1 MTEAKEH
8 RAGTKGERTRERI
21 LQAAL
26 ELFSERG
33 FTATSVRDIAAK
45 AEMTH
50 AGLLHHF
57 ANKDDLLVQILEYR
71 EKQDEENARRFADYG
86 IDKLFAW
93 TMEIIET
100 NVLHEDRIALYVRL
114 SAEAADPSHP
124 ARAYFTRRYERLVGA
139 LEGAFAEHFAVSPPS
154 YVISAREAAQSLVGL
169 LDGLQVQWLILPG
182 SVDMPRVARTHL
194 RSLGITVP

>member
-1 MTEAKEH
+1 MTESEKR
-8 RAGTKGERTRERI
+8 RAGKKGERTKERI

-26 ELFSERG
+26 ELFSEQG
-33 FTATSVRDIAAK
+33 FTGTSVRDIAAR

-57 ANKDDLLVQILEYR
+57 ANKDDLLVQILAYR
-71 EKQDEENARRFADYG
+71 EKQDEESARRFVSYG

-93 TMEIIET
+93 TMEIIDT
-100 NVLHEDRIALYVRL
+100 NVQHEDRIALYVRL
-114 SAEAADPSHP
+114 SAEATDPQHP
-124 ARAYFTRRYERLVGA
+124 ASAYFTRRYERLIAA
-139 LEGAFAEHFAVSPPS
+139 LEAAFSEHFAVSPPA
-154 YVISAREAAQSLVGL
+154 YAISALEAAQGLVGL

-182 SVDMPRVARTHL
+182 SVDMPRVARTYL